1 MGHGIILSMTRTRG
15 RVGKFPFGRQPTGRL
30 GRLLALLLL
39 TLAVAK
45 PVAAGDD
52 RTSAAA
58 GPPAVQSRSAA
69 PAIGAYEVGLQTA
82 YSFGITNNAQMV
94 TFFPRVGRVIAVV
107 DGRAPGVVTFGI
119 EGMFSRIFETSDA
132 MELGGG
138 LLLRYR
144 LAFPQVQ
151 PYAELEG
158 GMLYSDLRRFDLGSR
173 VLFSAQGAVGLQL
186 PLWRGLAATGGYR
199 FRHIS
204 NAGQSR
210 INPGLNSNLLVAGLA
225 YAF

>member
-1 MGHGIILSMTRTRG
+1 MLVLI
-15 RVGKFPFGRQPTGRL
+15 Q
-30 GRLLALLLL
+30 L
-39 TLAVAK
+39 TLGVGC
-45 PVAAGDD
+45 AACRAEEDAPGH
-52 RTSAAA
+52 AATV
-58 GPPAVQSRSAA
+58 PAVGS
-69 PAIGAYEVGLQTA
+69 YEVGLQAA

-94 TFFPRVGRVIAVV
+94 TFFPRVGRVMKIL
-107 DGRAPGVVTFGI
+107 DGPAPGVVTFGI
-119 EGMFSRIFETSDA
+119 EGMFSRVYETSHA

-144 LAFPQVQ
+144 MAFARVQ

-158 GMLYSDLRRFDLGSR
+158 GMLYEGLHHFSLGSN
-173 VLFSAQGAVGLQL
+173 VLFTCQGAVGLQI
-186 PLWRGLAATGGYR
+186 PIAERLALTAGYR

-210 INPGLNSNLLVAGLA
+210 NNPGLNSNLLAAGLA

>member
-1 MGHGIILSMTRTRG
+1 MAHGIILSMIRTR
-15 RVGKFPFGRQPTGRL
+15 RPVGKFPFR
-30 GRLLALLLL
+30 
-39 TLAVAK
+39 VAI
-45 PVAAGDD
+45 VLMLVVARAAGADD
-52 RTSAAA
+52 VRPSNAAA
-58 GPPAVQSRSAA
+58 PPQAEWRSTA
-69 PAIGAYEVGLQTA
+69 PEIGAYEAGLQTA
-82 YSFGITNNAQMV
+82 YSFALGSNAQMV
-94 TFFPRVGRVIAVV
+94 TFFPRLSRVVAVL
-107 DGRAPGVVTFGI
+107 DGPAPGVVTFGV
-119 EGMFSRIFETSDA
+119 EGMFSCIFETSRA

-158 GMLYSDLRRFDLGSR
+158 GMLYSDLRHFDLGSR

-186 PLWRGLAATGGYR
+186 PLWKGLAATGGYR

-210 INPGLNSNLLVAGLA
+210 INPSLNSSLLIAGLA